1 MQANLHKK
9 KIKNTA
15 IADHEMLKAAHSSA
29 KKRDD
34 KTGKPGNVGD
44 IFGQLPQHCIQLLFL
59 S

>member
-1 MQANLHKK
+1 MHADLHKK

-15 IADHEMLKAAHSSA
+15 IADHEMPKAVDGSA

-34 KTGKPGNVGD
+34 KIGKPGNAGD